1 LIICK
6 CAIWLE
12 SLNMLTHLKKIRE
25 KLLQEGKLIKY
36 LTYAAG
42 EILIVVIGI
51 IVALYLNNRNQERI
65 NNKLEIQYYQT
76 IKNQLNEDLN
86 TLIDVMDYDQRHLNQ
101 FIYAKKSISQNNE
114 NKIDTLG
121 KIAMNMVRYADF
133 RRKSNIYQTLV
144 NSGEIKILTNKKIK
158 ENLENLE
165 QNYMYINRLEENH
178 ETIVYSQIIPVLTQ
192 VIRFNPLK
200 VEDPG
205 AFFDYK
211 FLNNFDKLI
220 ILMVEKM
227 EVYTQTKD
235 EILSTIKLIDQELK
249 D

>member
-1 LIICK
+1 MSL
-6 CAIWLE
+6 LPE

-25 KLLQEGKLIKY
+25 KLLKEGKLIKY

-65 NNKLEIQYYQT
+65 NNKLEFQYYQT

-101 FIYAKKSISQNNE
+101 FIYAKKSILQYNE
-114 NKIDTLG
+114 NKLDTLG

-144 NSGEIKILTNKKIK
+144 NSGEIKIINNKRIR

-178 ETIVYSQIIPVLTQ
+178 ETIVYSQIIPDLRQ
-192 VIRFNPLK
+192 LIQFDLLK

-205 AFFDYK
+205 TFLSYK
-211 FLNNFDKLI
+211 FINNFDILI
-220 ILMVEKM
+220 ILMAEKM
-227 EVYTQTKD
+227 EAYTGAKN
-235 EILSTIKLIDQELK
+235 EIISTIGMIDQELK

>member
-1 LIICK
+1 
-6 CAIWLE
+6 
-12 SLNMLTHLKKIRE
+12 MLTHLKKIRE
-25 KLLQEGKLIKY
+25 KLLKEGNLIKY

>member
-1 LIICK
+1 
-6 CAIWLE
+6 
-12 SLNMLTHLKKIRE
+12 MLTHLKKIRE
-25 KLLQEGKLIKY
+25 KLLKEGNLIKY

-101 FIYAKKSISQNNE
+101 FIYAKKSILLNNE
-114 NKIDTLG
+114 NKLDTLG

-133 RRKSNIYQTLV
+133 RRKSNSYQTLV
-144 NSGEIKILTNKKIK
+144 NSGEIKIIKSKKIREK
-158 ENLENLE
+158 LESLE
-165 QNYMYINRLEENH
+165 QYYMYINRLEENH

-192 VIRFNPLK
+192 VIRFDPLK

-227 EVYTQTKD
+227 EVYKQAKD
-235 EILSTIKLIDQELK
+235 EILSTIELIDQELK
-249 D
+249 K

>member
-1 LIICK
+1 M
-6 CAIWLE
+6 E
-12 SLNMLTHLKKIRE
+12 SLNMLTYLKIIRE
-25 KLLQEGKLIKY
+25 KLLKEGKLIKY

-86 TLIDVMDYDQRHLNQ
+86 TLVDVMDYDQRHLNQ
-101 FIYAKKSISQNNE
+101 FFYAKKSILLNNE
-114 NKIDTLG
+114 NKLDTLG
-121 KIAMNMVRYADF
+121 KIAMSMVRYGDF
-133 RRKSNIYQTLV
+133 RRKSNSYQTLV
-144 NSGEIKILTNKKIK
+144 NSGEIKIIKSKKIREK
-158 ENLENLE
+158 LESLE
-165 QNYMYINRLEENH
+165 QYYMYINRLEENH

-192 VIRFNPLK
+192 VIRFDPLK

-220 ILMVEKM
+220 ILMAEKM